1 MGFEVPGHLS
11 PWDTWGW
18 RGISLPVVASFSEFK
33 FMSYIRFPWLYVH
46 LLRLVRESKLHQVCV
61 AVVMP
66 YVESKG
72 ALDWVSWK
80 QVQRWRVVCRV
91 YWEVLSGVIPVGR
104 WGRQD
109 WIDKKGPCNWAIVYP
124 LWDSGSKMVLY
135 SCLELGWGGGRAL
148 NPWIS
153 QSLPF
158 GSLLWRVIPN
168 EPSAVPVFLGE
179 GCLGHRQRGGH
190 PGGELEWYLGD
201 VYNIYSPIQYTSA
214 VRVMNEM

>member
-109 WIDKKGPCNWAIVYP
+109 WIDKKGTCNWAIVYP

-135 SCLELGWGGGRAL
+135 SCLELGWGGGQGFESLNQPVIALWKPTVKGDSQWTISSPSIPRWGMPGASAERRASR
-148 NPWIS
+148 WRAGVIS
-153 QSLPF
+153 
-158 GSLLWRVIPN
+158 W
-168 EPSAVPVFLGE
+168 
-179 GCLGHRQRGGH
+179 GC
-190 PGGELEWYLGD
+190 
-201 VYNIYSPIQYTSA
+201 V
-214 VRVMNEM
+214 